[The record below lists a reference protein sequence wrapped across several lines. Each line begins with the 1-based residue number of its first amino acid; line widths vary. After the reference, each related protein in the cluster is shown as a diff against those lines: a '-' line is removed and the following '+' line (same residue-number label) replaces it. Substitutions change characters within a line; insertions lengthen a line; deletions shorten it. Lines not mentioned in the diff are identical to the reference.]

1 MIRWNKP
8 DLQSEDYVF
17 YFKDGHVQEELQHEL
32 FKGQKPELLSSLTL
46 KVENPDNKQET
57 VKRGED
63 ATLQCSG
70 TRRAAVVILRW
81 RKNDQ
86 QPELQDTNKEEF
98 YVFYIKRNRTYENF
112 QLPSFKGRVQLRDPQ
127 MKDGDLSVIIKNV
140 SMNDAGIYECYAG
153 YDKDDPQLMS
163 STNLT
168 VEESGQPGGQSG
180 DGGKKS
186 DSVALIVGLSVPAV
200 LFIGL
205 VGFLIYKKCLNQ
217 SNPDYQSPPAQG
229 IGLREVSS

>member
-1 MIRWNKP
+1 M
-8 DLQSEDYVF
+8 
-17 YFKDGHVQEELQHEL
+17 FKSALSMLL
-32 FKGQKPELLSSLTL
+32 FSCFLARLDCA
-46 KVENPDNKQET
+46 DNKQET

-70 TRRAAVVILRW
+70 TRGAAVVILRW

-98 YVFYIKRNRTYENF
+98 YVLFIRDGRTYENF

-153 YDKDDPQLMS
+153 YDKNDSQLMS

-168 VEESGQPGGQSG
+168 VEEPGQPGGQSG

-186 DSVALIVGLSVPAV
+186 DSVALIVGLSVAAV

-205 VGFLIYKKCLNQ
+205 VGFLIYKKCKKQPN
-217 SNPDYQSPPAQG
+217 SNYQSPPDQG
-229 IGLREVSS
+229 IELPEVSS